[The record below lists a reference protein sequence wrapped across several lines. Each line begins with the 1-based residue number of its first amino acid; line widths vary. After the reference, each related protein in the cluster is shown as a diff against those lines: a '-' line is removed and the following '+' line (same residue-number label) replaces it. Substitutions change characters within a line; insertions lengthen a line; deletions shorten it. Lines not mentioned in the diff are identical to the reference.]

1 MAASGFSKMA
11 PTCGLAA
18 SVALWDIIFIYICLG
33 AAKTK
38 NDGLRARRGAQMSSD
53 ELIFCSNRPIFS
65 VDIIRTYAPVDAPK
79 RRRRVSENEHV
90 QADHALRADSWSTVH
105 VHFLTHAG
113 LAVIC
118 RSYEIE

>member
-38 NDGLRARRGAQMSSD
+38 ENDGLRARRGAQMSSD
-53 ELIFCSNRPIFS
+53 ELICFVQIDHYFRSISSGHMLRLMPRSGAGVSPKMNMYRLITQFVQT
-65 VDIIRTYAPVDAPK
+65 VDQLYMFISDLAPV
-79 RRRRVSENEHV
+79 
-90 QADHALRADSWSTVH
+90 
-105 VHFLTHAG
+105 
-113 LAVIC
+113 
-118 RSYEIE
+118 